1 MDAPEPS
8 FGLRE
13 RAICIVAETNEQVNG
28 AANAACL
35 QTALIL
41 ITITVEGQPMD
52 SYLLAHTGWFRIAVQ
67 SLVLLAETDGLC
79 NSATIAQELKA
90 HATFLRRVLVSL
102 VQAQIVVAREGRDG
116 GYRLAR
122 PPESITL
129 ADVYRAT
136 RSVCQVEG
144 SASREISTNARVQQ
158 TFSEIAC
165 EIEHSFLA
173 LLERYTIASLMEETP
188 NPLNM
193 N

>member
-8 FGLRE
+8 LRLRE
-13 RAICIVAETNEQVNG
+13 RAICIVAETNEQGNG
-28 AANAACL
+28 AASGACL

-41 ITITVEGQPMD
+41 ITIMVEEQPMD

-67 SLVLLAETDGLC
+67 SLVLLAETDGVC
-79 NSATIAQELKA
+79 KSTTIAQELKA
-90 HATFLRRVLVSL
+90 HATFLRRVMASL

-116 GYRLAR
+116 GYRLSR
-122 PPESITL
+122 PPEGITL

-136 RSVCQVEG
+136 RSVCQVEE
-144 SASREISTNARVQQ
+144 SASREISTNIHVQQ
-158 TFSEIAC
+158 AFGEIAC

-173 LLERYTIASLMEETP
+173 LLERYTIASLMEKTP

>member
-1 MDAPEPS
+1 
-8 FGLRE
+8 
-13 RAICIVAETNEQVNG
+13 
-28 AANAACL
+28 
-35 QTALIL
+35 
-41 ITITVEGQPMD
+41 MD
-52 SYLLAHTGWFRIAVQ
+52 SHLLANTGWFRIAVQ

-79 NSATIAQELKA
+79 KSATIAQELKA
-90 HATFLRRVLVSL
+90 HATFLRRVMVSL
-102 VQAQIVVAREGRDG
+102 VQAQIVEAREGRDG

-136 RSVCQVEG
+136 RGVCQVEG
-144 SASREISTNARVQQ
+144 SASRDISSNARVQQ
-158 TFSEIAC
+158 AFSEITC

-173 LLERYTIASLMEETP
+173 LLERYTIASLMEKTP